1 MMGDNMRSAA
11 FPPHIPRD
19 VPVPLFDLAAKGSS
33 RRLRPDAPTALREL
47 ESEGAEGRAV
57 NRDRGPL
64 MGRCAIA
71 RAPVL

>member
-1 MMGDNMRSAA
+1 MMGGNMRSAA
-11 FPPHIPRD
+11 FPPRIPQD
-19 VPVPLFDLAAKGSS
+19 VPVPLLDLAAEDSS
-33 RRLRPDAPTALREL
+33 RRLRPDAPTALHGL

-64 MGRCAIA
+64 SGRYAIA